1 MLHFAWWL
9 FSLSATCKNVCA
21 STSYGHIQTMEC
33 WCSCV
38 GAFGRG
44 RCAGPSRRA
53 DPRCCCSGG
62 TIQPE
67 QRADVERWCRWGR
80 LGFAFHCQMSHQGK
94 RYDAFL
100 YTFPSSRFLFTSRST
115 CSLRTSAAKR
125 AQANSA
131 FTRIFPDDVSIM
143 RTYKHFNNINFTTI
157 SLYTNDW
164 YYWAN
169 KMCAHN
175 YTRKVGIDGSCWS

>member
-1 MLHFAWWL
+1 
-9 FSLSATCKNVCA
+9 
-21 STSYGHIQTMEC
+21 MEC

-131 FTRIFPDDVSIM
+131 FTRIFPDNVSIM
-143 RTYKHFNNINFTTI
+143 RTYKNFNNINLPQY
-157 SLYTNDW
+157 LYTQMIDTIEQT
-164 YYWAN
+164 
-169 KMCAHN
+169 KCAHITTPGKLELTVLAEVN
-175 YTRKVGIDGSCWS
+175 ILLFVAWFLSQDFYQLVGNAIHE